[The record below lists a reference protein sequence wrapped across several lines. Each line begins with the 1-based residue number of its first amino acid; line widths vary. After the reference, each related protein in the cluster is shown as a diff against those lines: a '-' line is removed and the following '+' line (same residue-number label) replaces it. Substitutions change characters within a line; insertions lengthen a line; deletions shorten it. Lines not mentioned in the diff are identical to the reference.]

1 MVAANPIEELQQ
13 ITDRIVELLDSGHPA
28 EARAMAAHL
37 REVLQGD
44 PLFTT
49 TQAARMLDIRSLNT
63 LKTLLKVEGVHT
75 VPRGNRTMIP
85 LSEILRIQNSERVRG
100 IRATDRL
107 HTLSE
112 GLGTDEGLSSE
123 ELEDLAAA
131 RPGKLP
137 WQTA

>member
-1 MVAANPIEELQQ
+1 
-13 ITDRIVELLDSGHPA
+13 
-28 EARAMAAHL
+28 MAAHL